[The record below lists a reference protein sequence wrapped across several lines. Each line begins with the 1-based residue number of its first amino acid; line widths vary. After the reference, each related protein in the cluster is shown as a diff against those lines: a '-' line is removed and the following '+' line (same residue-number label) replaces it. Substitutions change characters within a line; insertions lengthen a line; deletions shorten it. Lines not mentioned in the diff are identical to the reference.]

1 MLAHSL
7 LVNVQEFCCR
17 RNCRS
22 EEENSGEKR
31 EIPMGK
37 MIYCEIF
44 EKKVEKS
51 LEVIKNC
58 VSLQSV

>member
-1 MLAHSL
+1 
-7 LVNVQEFCCR
+7 
-17 RNCRS
+17 
-22 EEENSGEKR
+22 
-31 EIPMGK
+31 MGK

-58 VSLQSV
+58 VSLQSVWETTMPKASETEQTGRVHWQHWERIRGKDR

>member
-1 MLAHSL
+1 M
-7 LVNVQEFCCR
+7 F
-17 RNCRS
+17 RNFVVVGIVGRSRRS
-22 EEENSGEKR
+22 EEENLGEKR

>member
-7 LVNVQEFCCR
+7 LVNVQEFCCC
-17 RNCRS
+17 RNFRP
-22 EEENSGEKR
+22 EEENAGENR
-31 EIPMGK
+31 EILRGK

-51 LEVIKNC
+51 LEVIKKC
-58 VSLQSV
+58 VSLQPV

>member
-1 MLAHSL
+1 M
-7 LVNVQEFCCR
+7 F
-17 RNCRS
+17 RNFVVVGIVGRSCRS
-22 EEENSGEKR
+22 EEENLGEKR
-31 EIPMGK
+31 EISMGK

>member
-1 MLAHSL
+1 MFWNFVFAGV
-7 LVNVQEFCCR
+7 LVGGGGNAC
-17 RNCRS
+17 
-22 EEENSGEKR
+22 ENR
-31 EIPMGK
+31 ENLMGK